1 MWKGI
6 VGKSFSPEAFREYVA
21 GLSFQ
26 GWRPEFVVLHN
37 TGIPTLSQ
45 RPQGLTR
52 EHIKGLESYYRD
64 DMGWSAGPHLFVD
77 DRQIWAFTPLTTPG
91 VHSPSWNSRSLG
103 VEMLGDYDREEFD
116 SGRGLAVQQN
126 AVAAVAILSAALALP
141 PDTMRLHRE
150 DPETKHHCPGD
161 RVDKVAFVQAVKD
174 YSTTGELRENSASPQ
189 TQILTPEE
197 KRTEKTGDLQAAL
210 DFVLEDNIE
219 GGYINNPADPGGET
233 NFGIC
238 KRSYPDVD
246 IKNLT
251 RDGAKAIY
259 AREYWAPIHG
269 DELPE
274 PVALVA
280 FDCAVNQGVGTAVK
294 VLQEA
299 LANQGYLPD
308 DAVDG
313 RLGPQTL
320 EALKPADSLWL
331 ATDMIFLRLGRY
343 LDLKTWGNF
352 GKGWAR
358 RMQLLYYQIR
368 SA

>member
-6 VGKSFSPEAFREYVA
+6 VGKSFSPEAFREYVTE
-21 GLSFQ
+21 LSFQ
-26 GWRPEFVVLHN
+26 DWRPEFVVLHN
-37 TGIPTLSQ
+37 TGIPTLGQ
-45 RPQGLTR
+45 RPQGLTL

-64 DMGWSAGPHLFVD
+64 DMGWSAGPHLFLD

-210 DFVLEDNIE
+210 DFVLGDNIE

-259 AREYWAPIHG
+259 ARDYWAPIHG

-308 DAVDG
+308 SAVDG

-343 LDLKTWGNF
+343 LDLKSWGNF

-358 RMQLLYYQIR
+358 RMQLLYDQIR

>member
-6 VGKSFSPEAFREYVA
+6 VGKSFSPEAFRAYIA

-26 GWRPEFVVLHN
+26 DWRPEFVVLHN
-37 TGIPTLSQ
+37 TGIPTLGQ
-45 RPQGLTR
+45 RPQGLTL

-64 DMGWSAGPHLFVD
+64 DVGWSAGPHLFVD
-77 DRQIWAFTPLTTPG
+77 DRQIWVFTPVTTPG
-91 VHSPSWNSRSLG
+91 VHSPSWNNRSLG
-103 VEMLGDYDREEFD
+103 VEILGDYDREEFD

-126 AVAAVAILSAALALP
+126 AVAAVAILCAALDLP

-150 DPETKHHCPGD
+150 DPKTEHHCPGD
-161 RVDKVAFVQAVKD
+161 HVDKAAFIQAVKN
-174 YSTTGELRENSASPQ
+174 YPTTYGLRESSAPPQ
-189 TQILTPEE
+189 TQILTLEE
-197 KRTEKTGDLQAAL
+197 RRTKQMGDLNAAL
-210 DFVLEDNIE
+210 DFVLGDDIE
-219 GGYINNPADPGGET
+219 GGYANDPADPGGET

-251 RDGAKAIY
+251 KDGAKAIY
-259 AREYWAPIHG
+259 ARDYWAPIHG
-269 DELPE
+269 DELPDV
-274 PVALVA
+274 VALVT
-280 FDCAVNQGVGTAVK
+280 FDCAINQGVGTAAK

-299 LANQGYLPD
+299 LLNQGRLPE
-308 DAVDG
+308 DAIDG

-320 EALKPADSLWL
+320 EALKPADPLWL

-358 RMQLLYYQIR
+358 RMVLLYDQIR